1 MTMSAACRTGYV
13 SRPWLTSSGWLAF
26 FSLYVGVRS
35 SQLTGVT
42 VASSQASSVCSGRCD
57 WTKTRTAFG
66 IQTQG
71 DERGRHLAC
80 PLAEHV
86 GIVEA
91 RERVVVDDAVDRLV
105 LVLETDVVADRAE
118 IVAQVRGAG
127 RLDPGEDAGPGRGR
141 GRDRGR
147 GGQLRGH
154 RRRV

>member
-1 MTMSAACRTGYV
+1 M

-57 WTKTRTAFG
+57 WTKSVQRSG
-66 IQTQG
+66 IEAQG
-71 DERGRHLAC
+71 DEGGRHLAC

-86 GIVEA
+86 RVVEA

-105 LVLETDVVADRAE
+105 LVLEAHVVADRAE
-118 IVAQVRGAG
+118 VVAQMGRAG
-127 RLDPGEDAGPGRGR
+127 RLDPAEDAGPGRGR
-141 GRDRGR
+141 GRNGRG